1 MHAHILF
8 ESDLWFKSDL
18 HVPKS
23 YKLLIMS
30 NLDFLL
36 SPLFFFSLENWNM
49 LTWKVEEEEEED
61 MATDFY
67 GLIYAE
73 CYRGLESSGRKG

>member
-1 MHAHILF
+1 
-8 ESDLWFKSDL
+8 
-18 HVPKS
+18 
-23 YKLLIMS
+23 MS

-49 LTWKVEEEEEED
+49 LTWKVEEEEEEE

-73 CYRGLESSGRKG
+73 CHRGLESSGRKG

>member
-30 NLDFLL
+30 NLDSPL
-36 SPLFFFSLENWNM
+36 SPLFFSFPENWNM
-49 LTWKVEEEEEED
+49 LTK
-61 MATDFY
+61 ML
-67 GLIYAE
+67 G
-73 CYRGLESSGRKG
+73 